1 MEVTIMKAGWIKK
14 SLCFLCLAL
23 AAVAMAQSNTSS
35 VLDRVQKVDDP
46 ELSEL
51 IRVAME
57 SRKGITQKERLEMMR
72 KVTLSY
78 AQIKLL
84 DQQIAEISRKVET
97 TMGPAEIKYEL
108 LLAKTELESKLTAEL
123 ANLREVMG
131 IVPRHAFDKKPLETL
146 NTWLCL
152 NVIDERVYVLDAL
165 KPFFE
170 YWAEQRWK
178 SAGLLPEKELPDYI
192 REKLKNKN
200 DLPIRIDIYYKSTTS
215 SAAAE
220 LRARIVS
227 LVRETNTQMEAE
239 IHSELATWVGSGES
253 TFFLRQGQIRTFY
266 PAAVQRPDRD
276 PKLLVTGLV
285 NPNDLEQHILWRLTM
300 PKNVPLRFRI
310 EYDSASALLARQVA
324 EMAKAVAKRL
334 GIAEVVEVDE
344 VLVEPVPE
352 SVFLGR
358 WQALGKGE
366 ILAIDVQP
374 GEVCQV
380 TMGDRSQA
388 IKPGTSVKGIWVPT
402 TKGIVIDINDRI
414 SGKSHCSYRG
424 SINAEGNLVIN
435 RVEIYPQ
442 GSMHFIGATQ
452 TIFERVE

>member
-1 MEVTIMKAGWIKK
+1 MRTGWIKK
-14 SLCFLCLAL
+14 LLCVLCVVLPVVLAG
-23 AAVAMAQSNTSS
+23 VAMAQSKTPS

-51 IRVAME
+51 IREAME
-57 SRKGITQKERLEMMR
+57 SSKGLTHRERLEMMR

-84 DQQIAEISRKVET
+84 DQQIAEVSRKVET
-97 TMGPAEIKYEL
+97 TTGPAEIKYEL

-131 IVPRHAFDKKPLETL
+131 VVPRHAFDKKPLETL

-152 NVIDERVYVLDAL
+152 NVVDERVYVLDAL
-165 KPFFE
+165 KPFLE
-170 YWAEQRWK
+170 YWAERSWK
-178 SAGLLPEKELPDYI
+178 SAGLLPEKEMLDYI
-192 REKLKNKN
+192 RERLKNKKG
-200 DLPIRIDIYYKSTTS
+200 LPIRIDIYYKSATS

-220 LRARIVS
+220 LRAKIVS
-227 LVRETNTQMEAE
+227 LIRETNTQMEAE
-239 IHSELATWVGSGES
+239 IHSELAIWIGSGES
-253 TFFLRQGQIRTFY
+253 TFFLRQGRIRTFY
-266 PAAVQRPDRD
+266 PMAVRRPDRG

-310 EYDSASALLARQVA
+310 EYDEASALLARQVT
-324 EMAKAVAKRL
+324 EMTKAVAKRL
-334 GIAEVVEVDE
+334 GIADVVEVDE
-344 VLVEPVPE
+344 ALVEPVPE
-352 SVFLGR
+352 DIFLGR

-380 TMGDRSQA
+380 TMGDRSQT

-402 TKGIVIDINDRI
+402 TKEIVIDINDRF
-414 SGKSHCSYRG
+414 SGKSNCPYRG

-442 GSMHFIGATQ
+442 GSMHFISGTQ